1 MRQMQKYK
9 EGVYLVDKPS
19 GPSSHDIVNYFRFH
33 SGIKRIG
40 HAGTLDPLA
49 SGLLIILVGREFT
62 KQQSLYL
69 KQDKSYQVTAR
80 LGLSTDSYDTMGTTT
95 HLAEWNEVASI
106 TKEEVLEALN
116 KFKGEI
122 QQTAPIFSAIKI
134 KGQKL
139 YDLARKGQSVELP
152 VRQVRID
159 QCDLTDFRLNQAAQ
173 TLELDLEIA
182 CSSGTYI
189 RSIVHDLGQNLKVGA
204 CVSKLRRTRIG
215 NSKIESSIQLDRWG

>member
-1 MRQMQKYK
+1 MQKYK
-9 EGVYLVDKPS
+9 EGIYFVDKPS

-33 SGIKRIG
+33 SGIKRVG

-49 SGLLIILVGREFT
+49 SGLLIILVGRNFT

-80 LGLSTDSYDTMGTTT
+80 LGLSTDSYDTMGATT
-95 HLAEWNEVASI
+95 HLAKWNKISSI
-106 TKEEVLEALN
+106 TREKVLEALE
-116 KFKGEI
+116 KFSGEI

-139 YDLARKGQSVELP
+139 YDLARKGQSVKLP

-159 QCDLTDFRLNQAAQ
+159 QCKLTDFRLDEAAQ
-173 TLELDLEIA
+173 TLELDLKIA

-189 RSIVHDLGQNLKVGA
+189 RSIVHNLGQDLKIGA

-215 NSKIESSIQLDRWG
+215 EFKIESSIQLDQWD